1 LEEDTE
7 RDMVED
13 GALQHHAVAARDQSH
28 YVDGAGDDQMLEGVR
43 CCCAR
48 LVMGEADLVVG
59 TEGRSAHSKTLEL
72 AVVEAQIAVVT
83 AEAAAVHR
91 EERAVAS
98 LAPPRPLYHFP
109 SSSGTSGT
117 DKNLDAYQA
126 HQHLVSDTLSWV
138 QLKQRVVLQSSSDR
152 QTHWKGSSLL
162 CCIAIWVGAVDWQG
176 AIYD

>member
-83 AEAAAVHR
+83 AEAAAV
-91 EERAVAS
+91 
-98 LAPPRPLYHFP
+98 PL
-109 SSSGTSGT
+109 
-117 DKNLDAYQA
+117 
-126 HQHLVSDTLSWV
+126 
-138 QLKQRVVLQSSSDR
+138 
-152 QTHWKGSSLL
+152 SLL
-162 CCIAIWVGAVDWQG
+162 LVLYTIFLLPVALLAQIRIWTRTRR
-176 AIYD
+176 ISI